1 MTTALPFCAPF
12 PRAREGGASVSCFD
26 PAAPAVSYRDGSSQR
41 PLATSAGGVSG
52 VCSLSNFRLARSTLY
67 PLARVAAEGAAI
79 SVWAIGDGIAGGAG
93 GELPGRLE
101 PAAARDISGRGLRRV
116 FALKFQAGE
125 IDSLSLGAGG
135 SRGCGDFCLGDR

>member
-1 MTTALPFCAPF
+1 MFALKF
-12 PRAREGGASVSCFD
+12 
-26 PAAPAVSYRDGSSQR
+26 Q
-41 PLATSAGGVSG
+41 AGEIS
-52 VCSLSNFRLARSTLY
+52 LY

-101 PAAARDISGRGLRRV
+101 PAAARDIGGRAIRRV

-125 IDSLSLGAGG
+125 IDVFIPWPGWQP
-135 SRGCGDFCLGDR
+135 RVRRFCLGDGDGCGRRRR